1 MASKQGYG
9 ADLRKFMDLRVDLR
23 LNGERRVAGIMKG
36 YDQFMNIVLD
46 EAIEIRSKGGNQ
58 KDVEKRNLGT
68 IMIRGSSIVLW
79 ENIDKVQ

>member
-23 LNGERRVAGIMKG
+23 LNGERRVVGIMKG

-46 EAIEIRSKGGNQ
+46 EAIEIRQQNNINNNNGAAAGGDQIKTDQDAEESKG
-58 KDVEKRNLGT
+58 
-68 IMIRGSSIVLW
+68 
-79 ENIDKVQ
+79 